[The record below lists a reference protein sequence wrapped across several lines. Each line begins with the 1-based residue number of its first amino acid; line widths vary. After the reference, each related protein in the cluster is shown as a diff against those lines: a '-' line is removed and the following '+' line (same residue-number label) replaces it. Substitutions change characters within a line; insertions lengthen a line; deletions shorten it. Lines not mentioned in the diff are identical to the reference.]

1 MPTGKRTSTYARKL
15 TFVGLTALTGFF
27 LGALALLSPTS
38 VQATWPFTSAYAAD
52 GSAPVLH
59 DGSMHLLA
67 AALNTDPNPVKG
79 YDGLTLAE
87 GSALLPNGGPDGQLP
102 DASTLT
108 PTAGAAA
115 DNSISVYV
123 VKDGDS
129 ISGIADHFGVSVN
142 TILWANGLTVRSTIR
157 PGMSLVILPVSGVKH
172 VVTKGETLSSIASA
186 FKASAGE
193 IATFN
198 GLDADATVVVGS
210 TLIIPGGEVAG
221 GNASN
226 SSSSSSSSSSSANTT
241 TKTSTKSTSSN
252 SSTSST
258 KTTTTKSTISTHTG
272 SDLGASSNSNGYFS
286 NPVPG
291 ALLTQGIHGNN
302 GVDLG
307 APSGT
312 PIHAAAAG
320 TVIIS
325 KNDGGWNGGYGSY
338 VVVSHSNG
346 SQTLYAHMVKDI
358 ASVGETVS
366 QGEVIGYVGETG
378 EATGNHLHFEV
389 RGAKNPFGYSC
400 TEMCY

>member
-1 MPTGKRTSTYARKL
+1 MPAGKRMSTYARKL
-15 TFVGLTALTGFF
+15 TFVGITALTGSL
-27 LGALALLSPTS
+27 LGALALFSPTS

-52 GSAPVLH
+52 GTAPVLH

-79 YDGLTLAE
+79 YDNLTLSD
-87 GSALLPNGGPDGQLP
+87 GSALLANGGPDGALP
-102 DASTLT
+102 DASALT
-108 PTAGAAA
+108 STAGASA
-115 DNSISVYV
+115 DNSISVYT

-157 PGMSLVILPVSGVKH
+157 SGMSLVILPVSGVKH
-172 VVTKGETLSSIASA
+172 TVAKGETLSSIAAA
-186 FKASAGE
+186 FHASSDE
-193 IATFN
+193 VATFN
-198 GLDADATVVVGS
+198 GLDTDATVVVGS
-210 TLIIPGGEVAG
+210 TLIIPGGEAT
-221 GNASN
+221 APSKPA
-226 SSSSSSSSSSSANTT
+226 SSASTPAKTTTT
-241 TKTSTKSTSSN
+241 TKTTTKTTASPTSS
-252 SSTSST
+252 SLT
-258 KTTTTKSTISTHTG
+258 KTTTTKTTSVHVAA
-272 SDLGASSNSNGYFS
+272 DLGSSSSNGGYLQ

-325 KNDGGWNGGYGSY
+325 KNDGAWNGGYGSY
-338 VVVSHSNG
+338 VVISHSNG
-346 SQTLYAHMVKDI
+346 MQTLYAHMVKDI

-378 EATGNHLHFEV
+378 EATGNHLHYEV
-389 RGAKNPFGYSC
+389 RGGKNPLGYSC
-400 TEMCY
+400 TEMSKCY